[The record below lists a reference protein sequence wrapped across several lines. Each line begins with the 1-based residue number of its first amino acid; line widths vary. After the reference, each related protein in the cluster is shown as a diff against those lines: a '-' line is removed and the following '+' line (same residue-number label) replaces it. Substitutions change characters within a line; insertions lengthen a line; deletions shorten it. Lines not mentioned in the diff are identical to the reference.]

1 MNDGTSDASPDSL
14 PPSSAPVSGR
24 PLQPR
29 RRWLLERMA
38 SVGASAQAAIP
49 GLYAWAI
56 TVAPAA
62 WSRGAPFLA
71 KVAAVV
77 GVLALVTAPFVEGAG
92 AVVPAEASAA
102 GRRSTEATAKKP
114 QRLVDTVRSWTGP
127 TWARAWSVWGF
138 VLSSAIVWALA
149 PSALSS
155 ARMDGVRGAL
165 GMVGWAL
172 FAFAS
177 AGPVLRADPN
187 ATGRIVASTS
197 LKPRSELP
205 RGDGAYVAVGIG
217 LALAMQGVGW
227 SVAVPERA
235 VLVRLVTV
243 VCGIAVVSGT
253 TSIALARHVT
263 RVPASRRLRLRR
275 ALPWLVMLALVA
287 ASGAVVGM
295 AR

>member
-1 MNDGTSDASPDSL
+1 MNDGTSDASPDSH

-24 PLQPR
+24 PGPPR
-29 RRWLLERMA
+29 RRWLLERVA
-38 SVGASAQAAIP
+38 SIGATAQAAIP

-71 KVAAVV
+71 KTSAIV

-92 AVVPAEASAA
+92 APQPTNEPSPRPPKAS
-102 GRRSTEATAKKP
+102 GKP
-114 QRLVDTVRSWTGP
+114 LPFLGSVRSWTAGA

-138 VLSSAIVWALA
+138 VLSSAMVWALA

-155 ARMDGVRGAL
+155 ARLDSVRGAA

-177 AGPVLRADPN
+177 AGPALRSDPS
-187 ATGRIVASTS
+187 AAGRIVASTS
-197 LKPRSELP
+197 LKPRSDLP
-205 RGDGAYVAVGIG
+205 RGDGVYVAVGIV

-227 SVAVPERA
+227 AVAVPERA

-253 TSIALARHVT
+253 TSIALARHSA
-263 RVPASRRLRLRR
+263 RVPAGRRLRLRR
-275 ALPWLVMLALVA
+275 ALPWLVMLVLVTV
-287 ASGAVVGM
+287 SGVIVGLG
-295 AR
+295 R